1 MAMSFIGAN
10 RAENPDLA
18 QALMQQ
24 QNMSNALKAQEQQQ
38 TMQMRNSNAIGGAML
53 AQNAPDG
60 TFYTPGAETAA
71 LDSAAMGGT
80 EALGADAIASAGLD
94 SAAMGGAELA
104 GEAAIAEGL
113 AGAGAGGAGA
123 GGAAAGLAGVTPVGW
138 GAMGLLA
145 ANQLGLFDNLF
156 D

>member
-1 MAMSFIGAN
+1 MAMSFTEAR

-18 QALMQQ
+18 QALLQQ
-24 QNMSNALKAQEQQQ
+24 QEMSNALKAQKQQQ

-60 TFYTPGAETAA
+60 MFYTPAAETAA

-113 AGAGAGGAGA
+113 AGTGGAGST
-123 GGAAAGLAGVTPVGW
+123 AAGLAGITPIGW

-145 ANQLGLFDNLF
+145 ANQMGLFDNLF